1 MPNPRFENDYATF
14 WMEAGVVYF
23 VYKTNSSID
32 LNAAKQI
39 LRDRIKFQQ
48 ETEYPIYCDIR
59 GMKRADK
66 EARDFLAKE
75 GSSYTKGVAIVV
87 DSPMT
92 KIIGNFYLGLNKPT
106 TPTKMFTEKQE
117 ALDYLKQ
124 FIT

>member
-1 MPNPRFENDYATF
+1 MHNPRFENDYATF